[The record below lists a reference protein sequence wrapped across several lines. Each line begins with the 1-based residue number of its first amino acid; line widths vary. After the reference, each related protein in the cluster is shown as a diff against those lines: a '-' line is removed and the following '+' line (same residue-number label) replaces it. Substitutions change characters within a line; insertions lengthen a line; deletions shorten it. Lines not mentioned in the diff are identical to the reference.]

1 MMLRQVPR
9 AALRNLGGR
18 VIAEFRPSSARVRLR
33 RRLYVFS
40 APVAILVLLAAFKMI
55 AVGVVGDRTIADFDR
70 HDIEALRHD
79 LSSLGI
85 FDVIDPA
92 KTSFAAGDLSVL
104 EGRLHE
110 ADDHFSQS
118 LTRTGKGQSC
128 PVRINLLLVR
138 ETLGDLATRAGNRD
152 EVARLYTDAIA
163 LASDAPPACFAGNTD
178 PNPDRRAIR
187 NSAITRLQQKLDA
200 LHAPPGAPPLPAATV
215 TRQPPPTSLTP
226 ASSAPPIPGLPS
238 SSPPSSSPSP
248 SSPSPSSPPA
258 PQPATGNGP
267 GPNMPELPQTG
278 TADIPVVGPDNV
290 NDDPN
295 AGGVL
300 NPVSPDRIPIA
311 GNGGVL
317 GHRLG
322 TGDPMDLLRR
332 LLDNSNA
339 YGDNQ
344 E

>member
-1 MMLRQVPR
+1 MMLRKAPR
-9 AALRNLGGR
+9 AALRNLGER
-18 VIAEFRPSSARVRLR
+18 VIAAFRPSSARIRLR
-33 RRLYVFS
+33 RRLCVFS
-40 APVAILVLLAAFKMI
+40 APVAILVLLIAFKMI

-92 KTSFAAGDLSVL
+92 KTSFAAGDLNVL

-110 ADDHFSQS
+110 ADEHFSKS
-118 LTRTGKGQSC
+118 LTRTDTAQSC

-138 ETLGDLATRAGNRD
+138 EALGDLATRSGNRD
-152 EVARLYTDAIA
+152 EAERFYTQAMA
-163 LASDAPPACFAGNTD
+163 SASDAPPACFAGNTD

-187 NSAITRLQQKLDA
+187 NSATTRLQQKLDL
-200 LHAPPGAPPLPAATV
+200 LHAPPGALPPPAATV

-226 ASSAPPIPGLPS
+226 ASPAPSIPGLPPS
-238 SSPPSSSPSP
+238 SPPPSTPPSSS
-248 SSPSPSSPPA
+248 SPSSPP
-258 PQPATGNGP
+258 PSQPATDNGP

-278 TADIPVVGPDNV
+278 TADIPVIGPDNP

-300 NPVSPDRIPIA
+300 NPVSPDRIPIGGNA
-311 GNGGVL
+311 GVV

-339 YGDNQ
+339 YGGNQ

>member
-1 MMLRQVPR
+1 M
-9 AALRNLGGR
+9 
-18 VIAEFRPSSARVRLR
+18 
-33 RRLYVFS
+33 FS

-85 FDVIDPA
+85 FDVVDPA

-110 ADDHFSQS
+110 ANDHFSES
-118 LTRTGKGQSC
+118 LTRTDNAQSC

-138 ETLGDLATRAGNRD
+138 ESLGDLATRAGNRD
-152 EVARLYTDAIA
+152 EGERFYTEA
-163 LASDAPPACFAGNTD
+163 LALAGDATPACFAGNTD

-187 NSAITRLQQKLDA
+187 NSAVTRLKQKLEL
-200 LHAPPGAPPLPAATV
+200 LHAPSGAAPPPAATV

-226 ASSAPPIPGLPS
+226 ASSSPPLPGLPPS
-238 SSPPSSSPSP
+238 NPPVSSPPSSSP
-248 SSPSPSSPPA
+248 PP
-258 PQPATGNGP
+258 PRPPTGDGP
-267 GPNMPELPQTG
+267 GPHMPELPQTG
-278 TADIPVVGPDNV
+278 TADVPVVGPENV